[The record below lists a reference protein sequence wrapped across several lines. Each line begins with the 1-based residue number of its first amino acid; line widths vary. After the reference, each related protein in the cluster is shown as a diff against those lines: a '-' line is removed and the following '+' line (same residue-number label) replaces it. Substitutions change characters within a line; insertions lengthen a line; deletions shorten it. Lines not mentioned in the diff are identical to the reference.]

1 MSALPFGGAPA
12 RAILYHKQSTSALTR
27 FLRLPEGSVCALGA
41 LPTLVE
47 LGEGEPETNL
57 VVHPKAVLAQLRE
70 WMDLPDESL
79 EHDSEFRAWLD
90 TPDGP
95 LPVHLVRFTG
105 IDPPFA
111 EAERIGASFI
121 TLTEARRL
129 APVELL
135 LLQQAYRVI
144 LG

>member
-1 MSALPFGGAPA
+1 MSKLPFGGAPA

-27 FLRLPEGSVCALGA
+27 FLRLSEGSVCALGA
-41 LPTLVE
+41 LPKLVE
-47 LGEGEPETNL
+47 LGEGEPPTKL
-57 VVHPKAVLAQLRE
+57 AVHPRAVIAQLRE
-70 WMDLPDESL
+70 WLDLPDESL
-79 EHDSEFRAWLD
+79 EHDTEFHAWLD

-95 LPVHLVRFTG
+95 LPMHLVRFTG

-111 EAERIGASFI
+111 EAERVGAKFI
-121 TLTEARRL
+121 TLTEARL
-129 APVELL
+129 LTPVELL

>member
-1 MSALPFGGAPA
+1 MSDAATHA

-27 FLRLPEGSVCALGA
+27 FMRLPYGGVCALGT

-47 LGEGEPETNL
+47 LGEGEPDTKL
-57 VVHPKAVLAQLRE
+57 VVHPTLVLSRLRD
-70 WMDLPDESL
+70 WMDLPDDGL
-79 EHDSEFRAWLD
+79 EHDIEFRAWLD

-111 EAERIGASFI
+111 EAERIGAGFI
-121 TLTEARRL
+121 TLTEARTL
-129 APVELL
+129 PPVELQ